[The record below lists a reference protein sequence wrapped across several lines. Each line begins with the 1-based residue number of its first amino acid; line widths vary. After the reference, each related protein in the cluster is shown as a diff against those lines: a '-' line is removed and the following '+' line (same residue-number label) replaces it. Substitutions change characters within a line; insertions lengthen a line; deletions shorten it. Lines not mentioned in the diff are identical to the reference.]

1 MRRRKFIALLGSFAV
16 AWPLTAR
23 GQQLDRARRIG
34 MLMSAPEN
42 DTEYQGL
49 LATFGDELRK
59 LGWEQGRNV
68 GIDYRWKAVD
78 EKSRQ
83 RLARYSLRY
92 SLT

>member
-23 GQQLDRARRIG
+23 GQRLDRMRRIG
-34 MLMSAPEN
+34 MLMSASEN
-42 DTEYQGL
+42 DTEYRSL

-59 LGWEQGRNV
+59 LGWEQGGNL
-68 GIDYRWKAVD
+68 GIDYRWKRSMKNRD
-78 EKSRQ
+78 NDWQ
-83 RLARYSLRY
+83 RNSLRY